1 MEIHHFFAGIL
12 QVFSTQNYKKQHK
25 TTKSERKKAGK
36 HTPPQGVKKA
46 VENINV

>member
-1 MEIHHFFAGIL
+1 MEIHHFFAGI
-12 QVFSTQNYKKQHK
+12 FYKKQHK
-25 TTKSERKKAGK
+25 NTKSERKKAGK